1 MAPSPCRPAIAN
13 MTEIAPVLDRRSSF
27 ELAGAKTVLGNI
39 PGGAAILG
47 RHEISAVEDRHRTID
62 RALAPTGHTG
72 QRRLGGTAE
81 GNTVGRRQRAGQA
94 RDQNFRIDVVGE
106 GHGRGSWLARPLIP
120 RDAGR
125 LLQMPCCM
133 KRPRRVCPLCEAFL
147 RRERESRQAIACRS
161 LRDMRRR
168 AMLATRPARKACH
181 APAPERRPYHS
192 RHSPQA
198 AATTAGTRSARG
210 ENLAPDYR
218 VLTG

>member
-13 MTEIAPVLDRRSSF
+13 MTEIAPVLDRRRSF

-47 RHEISAVEDRHRTID
+47 RHEISALEDRHRTID

-72 QRRLGGTAE
+72 QRRLGDTAE

-125 LLQMPCCM
+125 LLQDRKSTRLNSSHSQISYAVFCL
-133 KRPRRVCPLCEAFL
+133 KKKKHNS
-147 RRERESRQAIACRS
+147 RESIDPHPSQLSQFAPICRDAES
-161 LRDMRRR
+161 YSTDTLTLNHILHC
-168 AMLATRPARKACH
+168 AGSNHEPPAAF
-181 APAPERRPYHS
+181 
-192 RHSPQA
+192 QDQ
-198 AATTAGTRSARG
+198 RSIS
-210 ENLAPDYR
+210 
-218 VLTG
+218 

>member
-1 MAPSPCRPAIAN
+1 SSRAQAQYAMAPSPCRPAIAN

-47 RHEISAVEDRHRTID
+47 RHEISALEDRHRTID

-72 QRRLGGTAE
+72 Q
-81 GNTVGRRQRAGQA
+81 
-94 RDQNFRIDVVGE
+94 
-106 GHGRGSWLARPLIP
+106 
-120 RDAGR
+120 
-125 LLQMPCCM
+125 
-133 KRPRRVCPLCEAFL
+133 
-147 RRERESRQAIACRS
+147 
-161 LRDMRRR
+161 RR